1 MKCQLA
7 EILTTLIAI
16 SAANSALPPKS
27 AELKPVTMPVQ
38 VAHHSVRN
46 QRQVSPVVYIS
57 DKGQITTENDTDV
70 E

>member
-16 SAANSALPPKS
+16 SAANSALPPKN

-38 VAHHSVRN
+38 VAQHSVRS
-46 QRQVSPVVYIS
+46 QRQATPVVYLS
-57 DKGQITTENDTDV
+57 EKGQIITVNDTDV